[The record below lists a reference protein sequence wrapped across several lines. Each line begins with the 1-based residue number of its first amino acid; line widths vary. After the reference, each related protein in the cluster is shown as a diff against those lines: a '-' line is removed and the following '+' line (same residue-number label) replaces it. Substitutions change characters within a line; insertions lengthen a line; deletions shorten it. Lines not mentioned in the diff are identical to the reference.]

1 MSLLQRGCIKSIQR
15 IIKTVNTHENDS
27 IDVGINYVN
36 IDKTFIIMN
45 DSGYYDNVINGYVT
59 FNSNTSI
66 KISMVHYENLN
77 NTVTFCI
84 QIIEFY

>member
-1 MSLLQRGCIKSIQR
+1 M
-15 IIKTVNTHENDS
+15 
-27 IDVGINYVN
+27 N

-66 KISMVHYENLN
+66 KISMVHYENIN

>member
-15 IIKTVNTHENDS
+15 IIKTVNTNENDS
-27 IDVGINYVN
+27 IDVEINYVN

-45 DSGYYDNVINGYVT
+45 DSGYYDNVISGYVT

-66 KISMVHYENLN
+66 KISMVHYSGMN